1 MYYLGI
7 DLGGT
12 NIVAGVV
19 DSDYKIVSKAEC
31 KTAVPRPESQI
42 CDSMAEVAGKALAKA
57 KLTMEDIKWIGIGVP
72 GAVNPKTGVIEY
84 SANLFFHNWQIAKMM
99 EERLGKKVI
108 IENDAN
114 AAAYGE
120 YLAGSAKGA
129 KNAVA
134 ITLGTGV
141 GGGIII
147 DGKIYSG
154 SNYAGAE
161 LGHMVIYHD
170 GKECACGR
178 KGCWEAYASA
188 TGLINL
194 TKEAI
199 LTEKP
204 DYSYMLQSVNGD
216 MSKINGITAFNA
228 MRAGDAL
235 GKDVVNKYISYLAC
249 GLINVINIFQPDVLC
264 IGGGISREGET
275 LLAPLRTIIEKERYT
290 KHNDKQTVVCAAT
303 LGNDAGLIGAA
314 LLGKDMKL

>member
-1 MYYLGI
+1 MYRLGI

-19 DSDYKIVSKAEC
+19 DENYNIVAKAEC
-31 KTAVPRPESQI
+31 KTNVPRPESEV
-42 CDSMAEVAGKALAKA
+42 CDSMAEVAKEAVKKA
-57 KLTMEDIKWIGIGVP
+57 KIKMDDIVSIGIGVP
-72 GAVNPKTGVIEY
+72 GAVNPVTGIIEY
-84 SANLFFHNWQIAKMM
+84 SANLFFHNWNVVEMM

-120 YLAGSAKGA
+120 FLAGSAKGA
-129 KNAVA
+129 RNAIA
-134 ITLGTGV
+134 ITIGTGV
-141 GGGIII
+141 GAGIII

-161 LGHMVIYHD
+161 MGHMVIIKD

-199 LTEKP
+199 LKEKP
-204 DYSYMLQSVNGD
+204 DFSYMLSLCDGDIANANGR
-216 MSKINGITAFNA
+216 TAFDA
-228 MRAGDAL
+228 MRAGDASGKAVVDEYL
-235 GKDVVNKYISYLAC
+235 GYLAC
-249 GLINVINIFQPDVLC
+249 GLINAINIFQPDVLC
-264 IGGGISREGET
+264 IGGGVSNEGET
-275 LLAPLRTIIEKERYT
+275 LLAPLRGIIEAERYT
-290 KHNDKQTVVCAAT
+290 KHNPKQTVICKAS
-303 LGNDAGLIGAA
+303 LGNDAGIIGSAF
-314 LLGKDMKL
+314 LDNIY